1 MKRFPPFFS
10 CPTKE
15 ILQTFVR
22 GADVEKDPEFV
33 CDDDGIFV
41 IADGVKVAKR
51 ERGIWIPLE
60 PGWAVR
66 DHEGTFVNEDIGV
79 GAIEIEYKGVRLR

>member
-1 MKRFPPFFS
+1 M
-10 CPTKE
+10 
-15 ILQTFVR
+15 
-22 GADVEKDPEFV
+22 EKDPEFV

-41 IADGVKVAKR
+41 MADGVKVAKR
-51 ERGIWIPLE
+51 ERGTWISLE

-66 DHEGTFVNEDIGV
+66 DHEGGTFVNEDIGV